1 MLILIK
7 ECYMTYRPGLVAR
20 VGMILFFGLVALG
33 VLVAVPPLLVEIAAG
48 IAAVAL
54 LFDK

>member
-1 MLILIK
+1 
-7 ECYMTYRPGLVAR
+7 MTYRPGLVAR